1 MNLHRRVAAF
11 VMDRKNLGAEL
22 AEALDANV
30 QLQRNAR
37 NLSYIQQAAR
47 NLSHVATIRGN
58 KIRELED
65 ENRRLRENLVEMERL
80 YTASCDDVRFLLS
93 GQLPV
98 RGEGQ

>member
-1 MNLHRRVAAF
+1 MNLRRRVAAF

-22 AEALDANV
+22 EEVLDASV
-30 QLQRNAR
+30 VLC
-37 NLSYIQQAAR
+37 
-47 NLSHVATIRGN
+47 H

-80 YTASCDDVRFLLS
+80 YTASCDDVQVLLT
-93 GQLPV
+93 GQGPV

>member
-1 MNLHRRVAAF
+1 MNPRRRLAAF

-30 QLQRNAR
+30 QLRQANR
-37 NLSYIQQAAR
+37 NLSY
-47 NLSHVATIRGN
+47 VANIRGQ
-58 KIRELED
+58 KLRELED

-80 YTASCDDVRFLLS
+80 YTASCDDVSFLLT
-93 GQLPV
+93 GQIPT